1 MSQLRLLIDEDAQHR
16 GLAPALRARGVD
28 VTTVRE
34 LGMFGADDDFILARA
49 ATESRAIYTMN
60 AGDFHRLHTHWLQQG
75 RDHAGIIIVPRQRY
89 SVGEQLRRLFAL
101 INSRSAENMRNQ
113 IAFL

>member
-1 MSQLRLLIDEDAQHR
+1 VSQLRLLIDEDAQHR

-34 LGMFGADDDFILARA
+34 VGMLGADDDVILSHA
-49 ATESRAIYTMN
+49 AAESRAIYTLN
-60 AGDFHRLHTHWLQQG
+60 ASDFYRLHTQWLQQG
-75 RDHAGIIIVPRQRY
+75 REHAGIIIVPRQRY
-89 SVGEQLRRLFAL
+89 SIGEQIRRLFAL

-113 IAFL
+113 VTFL